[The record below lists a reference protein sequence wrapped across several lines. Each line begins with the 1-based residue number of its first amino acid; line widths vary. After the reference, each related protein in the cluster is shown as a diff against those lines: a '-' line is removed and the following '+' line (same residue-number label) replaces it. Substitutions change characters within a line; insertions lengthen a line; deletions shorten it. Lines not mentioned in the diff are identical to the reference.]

1 MLKHFQSLIP
11 GLQEFTY
18 DNGLQKE
25 LFTLDGTIP
34 VKFRGV
40 TYNIP
45 VCVSLQEGH
54 PELPPLMY
62 VRPTSTMAIKESE
75 YVDRN
80 GRVYHPYLHKWNHK
94 TCNIVAFLRILCGVF
109 GNTPPVYSKPPEES
123 PPVRSAHHPAP
134 STSADHR
141 PRSTHQQTRST
152 GADYPPRTKQQHP
165 AQEQQKECI
174 VCMDNPRNSV
184 LLPCGHLG
192 VCMTC
197 ATQLQGTTK
206 ICPICRNAITQFH
219 QVFDS

>member
-1 MLKHFQSLIP
+1 MLRHFQNLIP

-18 DNGLQKE
+18 NDGIQKE

-45 VCVSLQEGH
+45 ICVLLQEGH
-54 PELPPLMY
+54 PQVPPLVY

-75 YVDRN
+75 HVDTN
-80 GRVYHPYLHKWNHK
+80 GRVYHPYLHKWNYK

-109 GNTPPVYSKPPEES
+109 GEAPPVYSKPPEE
-123 PPVRSAHHPAP
+123 PPPARLAHQPSP

-141 PRSTHQQTRST
+141 PISAHQPEPSTSADARAMQQQ
-152 GADYPPRTKQQHP
+152 PP
-165 AQEQQKECI
+165 QEQQKECI

-184 LLPCGHLG
+184 LIPCGHLG
-192 VCMTC
+192 VCMEC
-197 ATQLQGTTK
+197 ARELHTTLK
-206 ICPICRNAITQFH
+206 ICPICRKAISKFH
-219 QVFDS
+219 QVYDS